1 MKLHKLI
8 EPSVLIIQKVKNKFD
23 IRFFKNFITIGSSTI
38 EITATDNST
47 DIPLPSLEEKII
59 HALHRVQ
66 NSLDAIDNADD
77 RLHPHPSNIQIQLN
91 KLIDILESNLHNP
104 DSIGISMTQ
113 YIELLN
119 EEKNAIAPQIEESHF
134 RNLNEEISTVLNLL
148 QEYQKK
154 YMPSITNNDDPSL
167 NPHISD
173 MVINSSDALGNFVS
187 IAR

>member
-1 MKLHKLI
+1 
-8 EPSVLIIQKVKNKFD
+8 
-23 IRFFKNFITIGSSTI
+23 
-38 EITATDNST
+38 
-47 DIPLPSLEEKII
+47 LPSLEEKII

-104 DSIGISMTQ
+104 DNINPDSIGTSMKQ

-119 EEKNAIAPQIEESHF
+119 QEKNAIAPQIEESHF

-148 QEYQKK
+148 QEYQKIA
-154 YMPSITNNDDPSL
+154 MPSITNNDDPSL

-173 MVINSSDALGNFVS
+173 MVINSSDALGNLVS